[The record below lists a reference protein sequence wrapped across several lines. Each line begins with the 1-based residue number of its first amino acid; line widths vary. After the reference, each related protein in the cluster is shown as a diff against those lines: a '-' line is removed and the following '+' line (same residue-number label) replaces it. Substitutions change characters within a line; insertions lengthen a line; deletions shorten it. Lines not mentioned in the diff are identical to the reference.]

1 VYPNFILTQPKL
13 VIIFFH
19 GIVSRKDISNAWK
32 ETWTSITHING
43 EDRRTFWIKE
53 WLVEDMGENIQILS
67 LSYDTNIFGVNG
79 DVADIGKNLVESLVL
94 NQSYENLWCAPIVLV
109 GHSFGGLII
118 KSLVVEI
125 QKRMNQKTST
135 DLDLAMNPRS
145 KDFYDNLIGVIFYGV
160 PHEGGTKTYS
170 MYFAQICQE
179 MGFLNKTHSA
189 PQQSLHKNVQVLD
202 QKMEQL
208 SVEFDRSKDNL
219 NIYAFVEGQPINKD
233 EVIFQYNDL
242 Q

>member
-1 VYPNFILTQPKL
+1 LKHNL
-13 VIIFFH
+13 IIN
-19 GIVSRKDISNAWK
+19 IVCI
-32 ETWTSITHING
+32 
-43 EDRRTFWIKE
+43 
-53 WLVEDMGENIQILS
+53 
-67 LSYDTNIFGVNG
+67 Y
-79 DVADIGKNLVESLVL
+79 
-94 NQSYENLWCAPIVLV
+94 SYENLWCAPIVLV

-160 PHEGGTKTYS
+160 PHEGGTKTFS

>member
-1 VYPNFILTQPKL
+1 MMLKHNL
-13 VIIFFH
+13 IIK
-19 GIVSRKDISNAWK
+19 IVCI
-32 ETWTSITHING
+32 
-43 EDRRTFWIKE
+43 
-53 WLVEDMGENIQILS
+53 
-67 LSYDTNIFGVNG
+67 Y
-79 DVADIGKNLVESLVL
+79 
-94 NQSYENLWCAPIVLV
+94 SYENLWCAPIVLV

-125 QKRMNQKTST
+125 QRCMNHKTSNDM
-135 DLDLAMNPRS
+135 DLFMNARS

-160 PHEGGTKTYS
+160 PHEGGTKTFS
-170 MYFAQICQE
+170 TYFAQICQE
-179 MGFLNKTHSA
+179 MGFLNKSHSRT
-189 PQQSLHKNVQVLD
+189 QQSLLKNVQVLD

-208 SVEFDRSKDNL
+208 SVEFDQAKENL

>member
-1 VYPNFILTQPKL
+1 MTLKHNL
-13 VIIFFH
+13 IIN
-19 GIVSRKDISNAWK
+19 IVCI
-32 ETWTSITHING
+32 
-43 EDRRTFWIKE
+43 
-53 WLVEDMGENIQILS
+53 
-67 LSYDTNIFGVNG
+67 Y
-79 DVADIGKNLVESLVL
+79 
-94 NQSYENLWCAPIVLV
+94 SYENLWCAPIVLV

-160 PHEGGTKTYS
+160 PHEGGTKAFS

-179 MGFLNKTHSA
+179 MGFLNKTHLV

-208 SVEFDRSKDNL
+208 SMEFDRAKDNL